1 MLELIHLGNRE
12 LGTTVVMVTHDPE
25 VASAMPRS
33 ITIRNGR
40 IGSEGRHGFDF
51 GVVDEDGA
59 VHIPD
64 ELAERYPA
72 GTLVRFEDTPDGLL
86 LHVVESHDAHQGE
99 SHR

>member
-1 MLELIHLGNRE
+1 
-12 LGTTVVMVTHDPE
+12 
-25 VASAMPRS
+25 MPRS

-64 ELAERYPA
+64 ELAERFPA
-72 GTLVRFEDTPDGLL
+72 GMLVQFEESPDGVLL
-86 LHVVESHDAHQGE
+86 RPVEG
-99 SHR
+99 RGTT